1 MAPRVLR
8 LVLGSVAV
16 SKEYFIHFEKEL
28 DVERCYIVYW
38 EEQHLKKICIDCQSL
53 DQAVPDAEL
62 IPLARFFCSMGVPQ
76 LPMCIRGCSSSLLR
90 VVSDNRSDS
99 RQFVVI
105 CEFGEE
111 TFLQCVRRGYESI
124 FGMVE
129 VTTIVEYVVQRL
141 RSALYEVW
149 TEGKPLLRKCIRQGS
164 VRFANMLELLTDLI
178 DLWPTIRSFVRST
191 GFLEAKEK
199 ADSVSG
205 VA

>member
-1 MAPRVLR
+1 MAPRVLL

-16 SKEYFIHFEKEL
+16 FKEYCIHFEKEI

-38 EEQHLKKICIDCQSL
+38 EEQQLKKICIDCQAL

-62 IPLARFFCSMGVPQ
+62 IPLARFICSMGVPR
-76 LPMCIRGCSSSLLR
+76 LPMCLRGFSPSLLR

-111 TFLQCVRRGYESI
+111 TFLQCVRRAHESI
-124 FGMVE
+124 FGM
-129 VTTIVEYVVQRL
+129 TTIVEYVVQRL

-164 VRFANMLELLTDLI
+164 VRFADMRELLTVLI